1 MDEKKLAFIES
12 LEKSLAG
19 ISIEDL
25 ANILQKTVQT
35 TTSGTYADR
44 EHLDNRIADI
54 TDRQTPFLDRVRRTK
69 ANGVTHEWDMI
80 TALGS
85 NDTATLEGGT
95 PPVNEATITRYSAQ
109 VKTFATRV
117 EVTDKAQWGASDYFN
132 LIETHLQRGMRKIL
146 QDVEK
151 KCFYGDKDGAPAE
164 FDGIYN
170 IVSDYA
176 SSNLV
181 NGAGASITEARINT
195 AIQAVLDEGGVPN
208 MMFMAADDLR
218 DWADLWASKV
228 TYNDPTGGM
237 TTGYNVARYMSFA
250 GPLDIVMD
258 MFITDANSP
267 NAYGDTFVLYMPE
280 IALAET
286 EPMYRL
292 PTYRAL
298 TLAETQAVV
307 WNCVLE
313 LRIPQWQAIVYN
325 VN

>member
-1 MDEKKLAFIES
+1 METKKIETLEA
-12 LEKSLAG
+12 LEKALAG
-19 ISIEDL
+19 VDIAQLADL
-25 ANILQKTVQT
+25 LQKTVQT
-35 TTSGTYADR
+35 TTSGTYAER
-44 EHLDNRIADI
+44 EHLDTRIADI
-54 TDRQTPFLDRVRRTK
+54 TDRQTPFLDRIRRTK
-69 ANGVTHEWDMI
+69 ANGITHEWDMI

-85 NDTATLEGGT
+85 NDTATEEGGT
-95 PPVNEATITRYSAQ
+95 PPVNEASITRFSAQ

-117 EVTDKAQWGASDYFN
+117 EVTDKAQWGSSDYFN
-132 LIETHLQRGMRKIL
+132 LMETHLQRGMKKIL

-151 KCFYGDKDGAPAE
+151 KSFYGDVDSNAAE

-170 IVSDYA
+170 IVTDYA
-176 SSNLV
+176 SSNIV
-181 NGAGASITEARINT
+181 NGGGNAISEANVNS

-218 DWADLWASKV
+218 DWADLWSDTV
-228 TYNDPTGGM
+228 TYNDPSGNIS
-237 TTGYNVARYMSFA
+237 TGYNVARYMSFA

-258 MFITDANSP
+258 LFITDANSP
-267 NAYGDTFVLYMPE
+267 NTYGDTFILYMPE
-280 IALAET
+280 MALAET

-292 PTYRAL
+292 PSYRGL

-313 LRIPQWQAIVYN
+313 LRIPQWQAIVKN